1 VGDTN
6 QKIIRI
12 SYVVE
17 YRDRLARFGF
27 GYLKEFCGSFNVWI
41 DEVDDRCPAKE
52 PEEELVEDMI
62 SIVTNSSA
70 RLYGKRGGRVAKK
83 LSDILAEEEV
93 ATGED
98 HGDGCDS

>member
-1 VGDTN
+1 MGDTN

-98 HGDGCDS
+98 QGDGCDS

>member
-1 VGDTN
+1 VNGAAKST
-6 QKIIRI
+6 QKPGQSGIL
-12 SYVVE
+12 E
-17 YRDRLARFGF
+17 
-27 GYLKEFCGSFNVWI
+27 E
-41 DEVDDRCPAKE
+41 E

-62 SIVTNSSA
+62 SIVTSSSA

-83 LSDILAEEEV
+83 SSDILAEEEV